1 MKGLSLGRSI
11 ESLPV
16 KVSYSGETQMLE
28 GEWMWWGRREEGKLA
43 DIWVFP
49 SIFPVKYETKLLAD
63 GQKHER
69 CLKV

>member
-1 MKGLSLGRSI
+1 MKGLSGIGSI

-16 KVSYSGETQMLE
+16 KVSYSGGTQMLE
-28 GEWMWWGRREEGKLA
+28 GEWMWWGEGEKKESWQ
-43 DIWVFP
+43 IWVFP